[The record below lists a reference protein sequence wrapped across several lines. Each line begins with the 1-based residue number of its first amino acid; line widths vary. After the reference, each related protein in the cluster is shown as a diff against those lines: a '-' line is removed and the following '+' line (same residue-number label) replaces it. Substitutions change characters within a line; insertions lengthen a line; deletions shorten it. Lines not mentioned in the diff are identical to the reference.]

1 MLSHLNYTI
10 PYVYY
15 RQDGFPKPRRRLPR
29 TIFSLKKIGGDASTI
44 VPWYGLASKIR
55 AAPQC
60 AQPTQMRR
68 KACGSLRGE

>member
-29 TIFSLKKIGGDASTI
+29 TIFSMKKIGGDAEHDCT
-44 VPWYGLASKIR
+44 VVLPRGKIR

-68 KACGSLRGE
+68 KVCGSLRGE

>member
-29 TIFSLKKIGGDASTI
+29 TIFSMKKIGGDAEHDCT
-44 VPWYGLASKIR
+44 VVLPRRQDPCRTAMCTTHTNATQGLR
-55 AAPQC
+55 QPQ
-60 AQPTQMRR
+60 R
-68 KACGSLRGE
+68 